1 MCVRVHIYVC
11 VHVDTALLCSP
22 TSPTVGW
29 HPIVAE
35 RTLLRFG
42 RTVSQCHWSHRHGK
56 RDITAT
62 TKSPTAIPLAP
73 HLQRDIHEI
82 PIAMTPCA
90 ESVQHLCPT
99 TAPLPWKSLLCN
111 TDTFAPLCGSLYAAL
126 CIQKLSRYSNV
137 HSLDVMFPAPPPNR
151 PDLAAV
157 LRCLCAGTSPFAA
170 RDRNA
175 SCHLYRGVCCRF
187 SLSFSCGPRK
197 NRPVRPCSR
206 RPPQVTQR

>member
-90 ESVQHLCPT
+90 ESNTCVRRLPLSPGNPYSAIRT
-99 TAPLPWKSLLCN
+99 PLPPCVVACTLLFAFKSSAGTQTYTPSMSCSRHHPQTDPIWLLSY
-111 TDTFAPLCGSLYAAL
+111 DAFV
-126 CIQKLSRYSNV
+126 R
-137 HSLDVMFPAPPPNR
+137 APPRSR
-151 PDLAAV
+151 PGTETRAAICIAVCVAVSPCRSRAV
-157 LRCLCAGTSPFAA
+157 LVQTDLCALVPEDLL
-170 RDRNA
+170 R
-175 SCHLYRGVCCRF
+175 
-187 SLSFSCGPRK
+187 
-197 NRPVRPCSR
+197 
-206 RPPQVTQR
+206 